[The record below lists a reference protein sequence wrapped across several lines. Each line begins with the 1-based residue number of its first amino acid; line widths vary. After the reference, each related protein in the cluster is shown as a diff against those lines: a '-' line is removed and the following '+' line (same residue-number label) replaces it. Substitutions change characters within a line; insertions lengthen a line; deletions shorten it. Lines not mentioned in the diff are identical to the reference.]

1 MPAYEPYFSCNIS
14 TALTSL
20 QGHTKKV
27 TVNSFTL
34 FTFGVGSVV
43 GTYIFLPNQAPAYI
57 PGKAAIVALTI
68 LLMILCVVMW
78 WLNVRL
84 NKQKLAAQQKLIEE
98 NEWTP
103 EEVEKQK
110 EQAAFL
116 DSTDLKNVW
125 FMYTK

>member
-1 MPAYEPYFSCNIS
+1 MI
-14 TALTSL
+14 TALTFL

-43 GTYIFLPNQAPAYI
+43 GTYIFLPAQAPAYI

-68 LLMILCVVMW
+68 LLMLLCVVMW

-98 NEWTP
+98 NGWSP
-103 EEVEKQK
+103 VEVEKQK

-116 DSTDLKNVW
+116 DSTDLNNVW

>member
-1 MPAYEPYFSCNIS
+1 MLEYDILLLLHIH
-14 TALTSL
+14 TALINP

-57 PGKAAIVALTI
+57 PGKAAIVALTL

-103 EEVEKQK
+103 EEVEKEK
-110 EQAAFL
+110 ERSAFL
-116 DSTDLKNVW
+116 DSTDLNNVW